1 MLDLF
6 VLLSFGCFRDE
17 LRDLNVASFET
28 FEFFSICW
36 IQERFLAAF
45 GWLMELDCRLF
56 VNFNI
61 FLDIFFGIVDLTGV
75 IEVFWGSF
83 KGFYVA
89 RRAIGSEFV

>member
-1 MLDLF
+1 
-6 VLLSFGCFRDE
+6 
-17 LRDLNVASFET
+17 
-28 FEFFSICW
+28 
-36 IQERFLAAF
+36 
-45 GWLMELDCRLF
+45 MELDCRLF